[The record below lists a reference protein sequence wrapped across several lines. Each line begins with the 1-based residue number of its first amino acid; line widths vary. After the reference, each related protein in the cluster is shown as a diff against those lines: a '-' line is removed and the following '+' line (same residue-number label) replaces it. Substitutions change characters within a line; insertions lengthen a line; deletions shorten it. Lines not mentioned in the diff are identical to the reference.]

1 MNLVNESCVEMHTC
15 QRDKSLPPEKEKD
28 SSIGWVDYLYEVG
41 QALMQGATGERRM
54 HGYATLNDMK
64 RRKLREKE
72 KHWCEGFRKEKKKV
86 KIGMK

>member
-1 MNLVNESCVEMHTC
+1 MYLNIQNWKECSNFKLNFQSG
-15 QRDKSLPPEKEKD
+15 KEKD
-28 SSIGWVDYLYEVG
+28 SSIGWGDYLYEVG

-72 KHWCEGFRKEKKKV
+72 KHWCEGFRKEKKRLKQV
-86 KIGMK
+86 